1 MWAVAVA
8 PAVVVVVVVVV
19 APAADDDA
27 AAAVAIGIVMYY
39 HHKTISLGVRWA
51 PTSSLWP
58 VGPVLG
64 PLGLLDFILRALRPF
79 NDVLKPE
86 GQGTKDE
93 VQQART

>member
-64 PLGLLDFILRALRPF
+64 LLDFILCALRGLRPCDLR
-79 NDVLKPE
+79 NGAVI
-86 GQGTKDE
+86 
-93 VQQART
+93 V

>member
-1 MWAVAVA
+1 MWAVTVA
-8 PAVVVVVVVVV
+8 PAVVVVVVV

-64 PLGLLDFILRALRPF
+64 PLGLLDFILRALRGLRPCDLR
-79 NDVLKPE
+79 NGAVI
-86 GQGTKDE
+86 
-93 VQQART
+93 V

>member
-8 PAVVVVVVVVV
+8 PAVVAVV

-27 AAAVAIGIVMYY
+27 AAAAVAVVIVMYY

-64 PLGLLDFILRALRPF
+64 PLGLLDFILRALRGLRPCDLR
-79 NDVLKPE
+79 NGAVI
-86 GQGTKDE
+86 
-93 VQQART
+93 V